1 MRELRTLTASELEEA
16 YSTVFSEAFPP
27 QELKPLSAMQRMWE
41 LGEYEP
47 CGLFENGSPIGYICL
62 WKNGRYILIDYLCV
76 PRDIRSGGIG
86 GETVKK
92 AISAAPGDTIFI
104 GEVEAPTGDPERD
117 GIINRRL
124 GFYARLGAQTAGY
137 DTALFG
143 VHYKTIYWSS
153 SPVDEAE
160 LLEKHR
166 GLYLRHIPDEI
177 YQRAIKIPLAPG
189 EAPES
194 FDQWRE

>member
-1 MRELRTLTASELEEA
+1 MRELKILTKAELKSA
-16 YSTVFSEAFPP
+16 YNDVFREAFPP
-27 QELKPLSAMQRMWE
+27 QELKSLAVMERMRS

-47 CGLFENGSPIGYICL
+47 CALFEDGKPIGYICL
-62 WKNGRYILIDYLCV
+62 WKNGRYTLIDYLCV
-76 PRDIRSGGIG
+76 HKDIRSGGIG

-92 AISAAPGDTIFI
+92 TLAAAPEDTIFI
-104 GEVEAPTGDPERD
+104 GEVEALTGDPERD

-124 GFYARLGAQTAGY
+124 AFYERLGAKTAGY

-143 VHYKTIYWSS
+143 VHYKTIYWAN

-166 GLYLRHIPDEI
+166 GLYQRHIPAII
-177 YQRAIKIPLAPG
+177 YKRAIKIPLTPG
-189 EAPES
+189 EVPEP
-194 FDQWRE
+194 FDHWSE